1 MGVRG
6 RLRNR
11 RSRGVSL
18 VEVLIGVTALV
29 SMVLLALGVESS
41 ALRSL
46 QANNRVAEPL
56 ERASR
61 LTERV
66 DREIRTAGILTL
78 LVPGAAGL
86 EYPVDGTPYDEIHFQ
101 RVVGFTTGGAVYGTE
116 RALRFAIDAGEVA
129 NAADDDGDG
138 LVDEGVVFLEEVGG
152 PSATIATGIS
162 GLSFVKNGGTL
173 VLTVTAGIPVPG
185 GNAQTE
191 TVTRTVTLR
200 NN

>member
-1 MGVRG
+1 
-6 RLRNR
+6 
-11 RSRGVSL
+11 VSL

-61 LTERV
+61 FTERV
-66 DREIRTAGILTL
+66 DRELRTAGLLTL

-86 EYPVDGTPYDEIHFQ
+86 EAPVDGTPYEEIHFQ
-101 RVVGFTTGGAVYGTE
+101 RVVGFTTAGATYGPE
-116 RALRFAIDAGEVA
+116 RTLRFALDAGEVA

-138 LVDEGVVFLEEVGG
+138 LVDEGSVFLEEAGG
-152 PSATIATGIS
+152 PSAVIATGIS
-162 GLSFVKNGGTL
+162 ALSFVKDGGSI
-173 VLTVTAGIPVPG
+173 VATVTAGIPVPG
-185 GNAQTE
+185 GNSQTE